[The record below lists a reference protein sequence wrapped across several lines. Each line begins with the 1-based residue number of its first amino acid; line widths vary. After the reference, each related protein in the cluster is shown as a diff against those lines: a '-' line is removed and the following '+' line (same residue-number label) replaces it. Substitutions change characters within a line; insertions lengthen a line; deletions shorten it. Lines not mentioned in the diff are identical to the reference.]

1 VLANGKKERW
11 YKTLKSEA
19 LRKKTPL
26 SLADAREVVAAFV
39 AYYNEQRL
47 HSALGYVTPRAML
60 DGRRAEIFEDRT
72 RKLTEARQARRQAQR
87 QIRERVA

>member
-1 VLANGKKERW
+1 
-11 YKTLKSEA
+11 
-19 LRKKTPL
+19 
-26 SLADAREVVAAFV
+26 V